1 MRIEEMKQLKLEM
14 GLTIKE
20 IAKRSSIPLS
30 TVQKIFS
37 GETPSP
43 RYETMQ
49 ALEQVFRGSAGIRSL
64 SGGGSAGSYENLS
77 DGLSPQMVA
86 ESGAEYGYGTS
97 PRTKKDGEYT
107 ISDWESLPDDRRAE
121 LIDGVLY
128 DMAPPTYPHQ
138 AIAGE
143 IYFKLKEH
151 VKKHHGNC
159 MPFMAPAAVQLDC
172 DDKTMVEPDVFVYC
186 DRDKL
191 HRKWGT
197 GAPDLVIEV
206 LSPSTR
212 RKDMGLK
219 CSKYENAGVREYWI
233 VDPDK
238 RKVIIYLFGEEPDIM
253 ISGFD
258 GKVTTHIFE
267 EPCEIDFAEIWEG
280 MAFLLEK

>member
-1 MRIEEMKQLKLEM
+1 MRIEEMKRRKQEL

-20 IAKRSSIPLS
+20 ISRRSGIPLS

-43 RYETMQ
+43 RYETVQ
-49 ALEQVFRGSAGIRSL
+49 ALERVFPGAAGIRSL
-64 SGGGSAGSYENLS
+64 SGGGPAGSYGNPE
-77 DGLSPQMVA
+77 DDLSPQMAA
-86 ESGAEYGYGTS
+86 ESGSEYGTS
-97 PRTKKDGEYT
+97 PHIKKDGEYT
-107 ISDWESLPDDRRAE
+107 IKDWEALPDDRRAE
-121 LIDGVLY
+121 LIDGVFY
-128 DMAPPTYPHQ
+128 DMAPPSYLHQ

-143 IYFKLKEH
+143 IFYRLKEH
-151 VKKHHGNC
+151 VKKHQGKC
-159 MPFMAPAAVQLDC
+159 IPLMAPAGVQLDC

-186 DRDKL
+186 DRGKL

-219 CSKYENAGVREYWI
+219 RSKYENAGVREYWI

-238 RKVIIYLFGEEPDIM
+238 RKVIIHLFGEEPDIM
-253 ISGFD
+253 ISDFD
-258 GKVTTHIFE
+258 GKATTHIFE
-267 EPCEIDFAEIWEG
+267 EPCEIDFAEIWEEIS
-280 MAFLLEK
+280 FLMEE